1 MPRFVHFLYLV
12 PLGLGAII
20 SLRTFR
26 QLWPRPFRQFSI
38 FLLGTFL
45 MELFAIS
52 WKLWLHDT
60 KGWHYSKA
68 NTWIY
73 NVYYI
78 PEYLFYFLFYYYA
91 PIPKIIGR
99 GLFLTVCA
107 IFFCGSVFNLFF
119 IQGFFQLDTYTIVAG
134 NIGVLI
140 MTLTYFI
147 WELKH
152 GYPKG
157 ITRSPLFWISI
168 GALIFHMASLPY
180 FVFINYLSRSNLP
193 LAIALFNILLV
204 LNIFM
209 HSMYLVTFL
218 CKQPSQKKHI

>member
-1 MPRFVHFLYLV
+1 
-12 PLGLGAII
+12 
-20 SLRTFR
+20 
-26 QLWPRPFRQFSI
+26 
-38 FLLGTFL
+38 

-60 KGWHYSKA
+60 GGWHYSKA

-91 PIPKIIGR
+91 PIFKVIR
-99 GLFLTVCA
+99 QSFYLTMSVVFL
-107 IFFCGSVFNLFF
+107 CGSALNLFF

-140 MTLTYFI
+140 MTLMYFI

-152 GYPKG
+152 GQPKG
-157 ITRSPLFWISI
+157 ITQSPLFWISI
-168 GALIFHMASLPY
+168 GAFIFHMASLPY
-180 FVFINYLSRSNLP
+180 FVFINYLSRNNLP
-193 LAIALFNILLV
+193 LAIGLFNILLV

-209 HSMYLVTFL
+209 HSMYLAAFL
-218 CKQPSQKKHI
+218 CKQTSRKKLI